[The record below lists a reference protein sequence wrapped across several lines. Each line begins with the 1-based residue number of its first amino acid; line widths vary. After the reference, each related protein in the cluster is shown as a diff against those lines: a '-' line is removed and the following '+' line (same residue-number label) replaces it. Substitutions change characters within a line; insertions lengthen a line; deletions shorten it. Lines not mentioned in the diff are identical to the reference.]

1 MDTCPICSKPLTPAT
16 GTRPRVYCSG
26 ACRTEAYRRRKA
38 VAFGPSRRVQ
48 PRAIPPRQRKPTVED
63 LTRLIVDA
71 HALEA
76 AFRFAAEHADYK
88 MRPMCSRI
96 ADAITVA
103 LDAEGLSHG

>member
-1 MDTCPICSKPLTPAT
+1 MLTCQVCGVELTPPERGRMPT
-16 GTRPRVYCSG
+16 YCGST
-26 ACRTEAYRRRKA
+26 CRSRASRARKWA
-38 VAFGPSRRVQ
+38 SSETVQVQ
-48 PRAIPPRQRKPTVED
+48 PRAVPPRQRKPTVDD
-63 LTRLIVDA
+63 LTRLVVDA
-71 HALEA
+71 HALET